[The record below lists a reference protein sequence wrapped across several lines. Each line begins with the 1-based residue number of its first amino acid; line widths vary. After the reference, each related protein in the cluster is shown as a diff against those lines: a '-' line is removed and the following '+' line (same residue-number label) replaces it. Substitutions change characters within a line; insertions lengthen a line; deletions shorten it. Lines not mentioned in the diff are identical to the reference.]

1 MVSFVRH
8 ETEAFDLVV
17 SFPRLLPRAFLGHAP
32 CSGFHQCVDIGRV
45 GVGVHVHADLRH
57 IRLVGE
63 WHRFLE
69 YFGSADDP
77 DFTAVQAVI
86 RNGLLTGQ
94 IQRVIQRIH
103 HGAPGAK

>member
-1 MVSFVRH
+1 M
-8 ETEAFDLVV
+8 
-17 SFPRLLPRAFLGHAP
+17 
-32 CSGFHQCVDIGRV
+32 
-45 GVGVHVHADLRH
+45 HADLRH

-103 HGAPGAK
+103 HGGARREIGRVMRDDDVVAVGQRTELRA